1 MKEIKAYVHRS
12 RIADVIA
19 ALKDSPAWGGE
30 RGGRRHNL
38 AVYIV
43 KGSLLPLDSDEQ
55 HYSMDL
61 GDEVVNEYKLEL
73 LCEDSE
79 VEPLKAAITGS
90 RAHRPGRRRL
100 DHGHRR
106 GQRDA
111 HPLTCRFHP
120 QPTLKGRTMKKNPSS
135 LRC

>member
-19 ALKDSPAWGGE
+19 ALKDSPAWGGP

-43 KGSLLPLDSDEQ
+43 KGSLLALDSEEK
-55 HYSMDL
+55 HYAVDL
-61 GDEVVNEYKLEL
+61 GDEIVNEYKLEL

-79 VEPLKAAITGS
+79 VDALSAALTDAARTGQAIAGWITVINVAS
-90 RAHRPGRRRL
+90 ATPIR
-100 DHGHRR
+100 
-106 GQRDA
+106 
-111 HPLTCRFHP
+111 
-120 QPTLKGRTMKKNPSS
+120 
-135 LRC
+135 

>member
-12 RIADVIA
+12 RIADVIGA
-19 ALKDSPAWGGE
+19 IKDSPAWGGE

-43 KGSLLPLDSDEQ
+43 KGSLVPLDSSEQ

-73 LCEDSE
+73 LCEDGE
-79 VEPLKAAITGS
+79 VDVLVNVLVAAACTGQAVAGWVTVS
-90 RAHRPGRRRL
+90 DLSQAVPIV
-100 DHGHRR
+100 
-106 GQRDA
+106 Q
-111 HPLTCRFHP
+111 
-120 QPTLKGRTMKKNPSS
+120 
-135 LRC
+135 

>member
-38 AVYIV
+38 AVYVV
-43 KGSLLPLDSDEQ
+43 KGSLLSLDSDEK

-61 GDEVVNEYKLEL
+61 GDEVINEYKLEL

-79 VEPLKAAITGS
+79 VEALSATLMAAARTGQAVAGWITVIDVVS
-90 RAHRPGRRRL
+90 ATPIH
-100 DHGHRR
+100 
-106 GQRDA
+106 
-111 HPLTCRFHP
+111 
-120 QPTLKGRTMKKNPSS
+120 
-135 LRC
+135 

>member
-19 ALKDSPAWGGE
+19 ALKDSPAWGGA

-73 LCEDSE
+73 LCEDGE
-79 VEPLKAAITGS
+79 VEELSAALHAAARTGQAIAGWITVIDVVS
-90 RAHRPGRRRL
+90 ATRIH
-100 DHGHRR
+100 
-106 GQRDA
+106 
-111 HPLTCRFHP
+111 
-120 QPTLKGRTMKKNPSS
+120 
-135 LRC
+135 

>member
-19 ALKDSPAWGGE
+19 ALKDSPAWGGA

-43 KGSLLPLDSDEQ
+43 KGSLLPLDNAEQ
-55 HYSMDL
+55 HYAVDL

-73 LCEDSE
+73 LCEDGE
-79 VEPLKAAITGS
+79 VEPLKAAITAAA
-90 RAHRPGRRRL
+90 RT
-100 DHGHRR
+100 
-106 GQRDA
+106 GQTVAGWITVIDVVSA
-111 HPLTCRFHP
+111 TPIH
-120 QPTLKGRTMKKNPSS
+120 
-135 LRC
+135 

>member
-19 ALKDSPAWGGE
+19 GLKDCPAWGSV
-30 RGGRRHNL
+30 RAGRRHNL

-43 KGSLLPLDSDEQ
+43 KGSLLPLDSNEQ

-79 VEPLKAAITGS
+79 VEPLKAALVEAARTGQAVAGWITVIDVVS
-90 RAHRPGRRRL
+90 ATPIH
-100 DHGHRR
+100 
-106 GQRDA
+106 
-111 HPLTCRFHP
+111 
-120 QPTLKGRTMKKNPSS
+120 
-135 LRC
+135 

>member
-73 LCEDSE
+73 LCEDGE
-79 VEPLKAAITGS
+79 VDEIVAAIQASARTGQ
-90 RAHRPGRRRL
+90 AVAGWITVTEVAQAIAIH
-100 DHGHRR
+100 
-106 GQRDA
+106 
-111 HPLTCRFHP
+111 
-120 QPTLKGRTMKKNPSS
+120 
-135 LRC
+135 